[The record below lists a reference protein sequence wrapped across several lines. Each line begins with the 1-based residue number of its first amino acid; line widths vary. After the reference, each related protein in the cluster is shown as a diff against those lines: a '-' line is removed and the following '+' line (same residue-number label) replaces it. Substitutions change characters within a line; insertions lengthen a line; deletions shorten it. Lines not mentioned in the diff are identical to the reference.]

1 MMRRAVALTVTLWIA
16 AAALVGSEGPPHLPP
31 PAPGPAAKMIQY
43 GGLRLPVPAGWP
55 VYRLDREPGR
65 CVRFDRHAVY
75 LGRPGA
81 EQRCPARVV
90 GRTEALHIE
99 PLPRVSSPGAE
110 ARLAIASALGR
121 PPGGGRSAASPGM
134 PAAMPGLPGGIER
147 EIRLP
152 FHEAGVMITATYG
165 SDRATIERA
174 LRGSERAPWWPGPA
188 FFSGG
193 AGLGMA
199 TASIADA
206 EAGAAADTTAPRTA
220 AADSAV
226 PDNALP
232 DSAATDSAVPDA
244 AAARPARR
252 RAWTTGRGFDTCTA
266 PSLRAMRAWRDTYRI
281 ANIYIGGAARGCS
294 QNHLTRSWVR
304 SVRRMGYR
312 LIPTYVGLQAPCNKR
327 YQDGYTMRR
336 PATEG
341 RLSAYDAVRRAKALG
356 IGRRAP
362 IYFDMEA
369 YDSRRRKCRED
380 VLRFLHEWSRGIHR
394 RHYRSGVYS
403 SVASGIMD
411 LGLAKGITKPKAI
424 WFAHWNGK
432 ADVYGDPYIPDTWWH
447 PHRRIKQYRGG
458 HKERHGGVTINI
470 DSNIVDGLVH

>member
-1 MMRRAVALTVTLWIA
+1 MRRAVALTVTLWIA
-16 AAALVGSEGPPHLPP
+16 AAALVASDRSP
-31 PAPGPAAKMIQY
+31 PASQPGRGPATKTIQY

-81 EQRCPARVV
+81 EQQCPARVV

-99 PLPRVSSPGAE
+99 PIPPAFGPGTE
-110 ARLAIASALGR
+110 ARAEIERVLGR
-121 PPGGGRSAASPGM
+121 TSGGRRGAAPQSMSAAGS
-134 PAAMPGLPGGIER
+134 ALPGGIER

-152 FHEAGVMITATYG
+152 LHDAGVMVTATYG
-165 SDRATIERA
+165 SDRGTVERA

-193 AGLGMA
+193 PA
-199 TASIADA
+199 
-206 EAGAAADTTAPRTA
+206 TTATTAATTARTSTAPAATRTA
-220 AADSAV
+220 ATAG
-226 PDNALP
+226 
-232 DSAATDSAVPDA
+232 
-244 AAARPARR
+244 RPVRR
-252 RAWTTGRGFDTCTA
+252 RPWTTGRGFDTCTA
-266 PSLRAMRAWRDTYRI
+266 PSLRAMRAWRRTYRI

-327 YQDGYTMRR
+327 YQDGYTMER

-369 YDSRRRKCRED
+369 YDSRKTRCRED
-380 VLRFLHEWSRGIHR
+380 VLRFLHEWSRGLHR

-411 LGLAKGITKPKAI
+411 LGLAKGVTKPKAI
-424 WFAHWNGK
+424 WFAHWNRK

-470 DSNIVDGLVH
+470 DSNIIDGLVH